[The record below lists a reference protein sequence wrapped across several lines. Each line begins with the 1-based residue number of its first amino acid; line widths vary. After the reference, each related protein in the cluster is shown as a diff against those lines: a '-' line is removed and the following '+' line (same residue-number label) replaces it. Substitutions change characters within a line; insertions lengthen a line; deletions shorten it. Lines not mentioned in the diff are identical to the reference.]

1 MFLSRTPSL
10 LIFVMARKNYGSSSL
25 LTEEGTKV
33 LERGS
38 RGGFHSSFSPYVYL
52 INRDRGSSWKRVEKS
67 WNGRRGK
74 HADVKWRENVR
85 EYDHWKEREWEKRG
99 AQVAHTWCTV
109 VREVRF
115 LSTSLQFYR
124 SGRVSLC
131 LYIYIQ
137 GDPRNTRFPS
147 PIGL

>member
-1 MFLSRTPSL
+1 MYTW
-10 LIFVMARKNYGSSSL
+10 LIAIGKLVEAGRK
-25 LTEEGTKV
+25 
-33 LERGS
+33 ERNS
-38 RGGFHSSFSPYVYL
+38 
-52 INRDRGSSWKRVEKS
+52 
-67 WNGRRGK
+67 RRGK
-74 HADVKWRENVR
+74 HADMKWKENMR

-137 GDPRNTRFPS
+137 GDPRNTRFLS
-147 PIGL
+147 PIGLTMAVSTCINDGMWRTIVCSSSGFDELMKFCKCIWNINCI